1 MAQALQKTK
10 ERKLSEKMAKSVTLV
25 RAAMR
30 LGFSTK
36 SDLAQTSGM
45 KIWELNEVFQSDK
58 DLYAEFCI
66 MRKTLVDV
74 AADNLQD
81 ILFNKEHPQNFQA
94 TKYVLE
100 KYKSDL
106 DSNLEAK
113 DATEIGLSIG
123 GAGSPSPVRITF
135 GTKKVE

>member
-10 ERKLSEKMAKSVTLV
+10 ERKLSEKMAKSVLLV
-25 RAAMR
+25 RASMK

-36 SDLAQTSGM
+36 SDIANTANM
-45 KIWELNEVFQSDK
+45 KIWELNDVFQADK
-58 DLYAEFCI
+58 ELYAEFCI

-81 ILFNKEHPQNFQA
+81 ILYDKGHPQNFQA

-113 DATEIGLSIG
+113 DATEIGLTIG

-135 GTKKVE
+135 GAKKE

>member
-10 ERKLSEKMAKSVTLV
+10 ERKYSEKMTKSVSLV
-25 RAAMR
+25 RASMR

-36 SDLAQTSGM
+36 SDIAEAANM
-45 KIWELNEVFQSDK
+45 KIWELNDVFKADK
-58 DLYAEFCI
+58 ELYAEFCV

-81 ILFNKEHPQNFQA
+81 ILYDKAHPQNFQA

-113 DATEIGLSIG
+113 DATEIGLTIG
-123 GAGSPSPVRITF
+123 GANSPSPVRITF
-135 GTKKVE
+135 GSKKEE

>member
-1 MAQALQKTK
+1 
-10 ERKLSEKMAKSVTLV
+10 
-25 RAAMR
+25 MR
-30 LGFSTK
+30 L
-36 SDLAQTSGM
+36 
-45 KIWELNEVFQSDK
+45 WELNEVFAADT
-58 DLYAEFCI
+58 DLYSEFCI

-81 ILFNKEHPQNFQA
+81 ILHNREHPQNFQA

-113 DATEIGLSIG
+113 DPGELGLTIGD
-123 GAGSPSPVRITF
+123 GSPSPVRITF
-135 GTKKVE
+135 GAKKVE